1 MALHKNFPKDKF
13 TILKPEIRW
22 FPADEALREQGY
34 EKLLPPFVPEL
45 RKRVKEWRDKSYDG
59 ASVTSKALLNW
70 WFKDEHL
77 AYGPD
82 GNAFP
87 FRYYFAQREAV
98 ETIIWLY
105 DVAGVR
111 NKYDLLPF
119 DSLGRVSPNMF
130 DEDWLRLVIKM
141 ATGSGKTKVMSLL
154 LAWSYFHKLYEPK
167 SELSR
172 NFLLITPNIIVLERI
187 KTDFDG
193 LRIFYSDPILPDN
206 GYEGRNWGDDF
217 QMTLHL
223 QDNLGAISP
232 TGNIF
237 LTNIHR
243 VYEGDVKESSF
254 NDENLT
260 DYFLGEKPVSKTN
273 ESLVDLAAIV
283 REIDEL
289 IVMNDE
295 AHHIHDPK
303 MAWFKSIQDINNK
316 LKQKGKQIS
325 LQIDC
330 TATPKHDDGSIFVQT
345 ISDYPLVEAI
355 YQGVVKTPVLPDPA
369 SRAKLQEKQSALFTE
384 KYEDYINLGVEEWRK
399 SSKALKPT
407 GKKAILFIMTDDTK
421 NCDEVQRYLEK
432 NYPDLSGKVL
442 TIHTNKSGDVSE
454 KVTGKAK
461 EELDRLRRQ
470 ANEIDSLESP
480 FQAIVSV
487 LMLKEGWDVKNVT
500 TIVGLRAYVA
510 TSNILPEQTLGRGL
524 RRMFFGQDDVEEY
537 VSVVGTPAF
546 MDFVESIKAE
556 GVELEKRKMD
566 GTTKAITPTVIEIDH
581 DNPKKDIQKLD
592 IELPILTP
600 RIQREYKDLASLN
613 VADFQHGKLKVKV
626 FSEKEQREIVFK
638 HVVEEKIHHTTILE
652 SNIEP
657 NYQSVV
663 GFFAQSIMREL
674 RLFGCYDILFGKVKE
689 FICSRLFETEVDLN
703 DKNIL
708 RNLSEI
714 DATKT
719 IIETFKNGINTLT
732 VKDVG
737 DTEIKNYIK
746 VSSSRPF
753 VVNDRAYLVPKKSV
767 FNRIVGDSQ
776 FELEFADFI
785 ERLGDDEVISF
796 AKNYYEVHFKID
808 YKNADGTIAN
818 YYPDF
823 FVKTD
828 EKSVYIVETK
838 GREDF
843 DDPLKIQRLAQWCD
857 DANLRQKKIIYKMLY
872 VKQELWDKYKPKN
885 WKELLTVFSGKD
897 GIEVHRKASKGEVRA

>member
-13 TILKPEIRW
+13 AILEPDTRW

-45 RKRVKEWRDKSYDG
+45 RKRIKEWRNRGYEG
-59 ASVTSKALLNW
+59 ASATSKALLNW
-70 WFKDEHL
+70 WFKQEHL
-77 AYGPD
+77 AYGAD
-82 GNAFP
+82 GNSFL
-87 FRYYFAQREAV
+87 FQYYFAQRESV

-154 LAWSYFHKLYEPK
+154 LAWSYFHKLYEPG

-193 LRIFYSDPILPDN
+193 LKIFYQDPVLPDN
-206 GYEGRNWGDDF
+206 GYEGRSWQDDF
-217 QMTLHL
+217 QITLHL
-223 QDNLGAISP
+223 QDNLTAISP

-243 VYEGDVKESSF
+243 VYEGDIREASF
-254 NDENLT
+254 SDEDLT
-260 DYFLGEKPVSKTN
+260 EYFLGQKPVSKTN
-273 ESLVDLAAIV
+273 ESLVELSNVIRD
-283 REIDEL
+283 IDE
-289 IVMNDE
+289 IVVFNDE

-316 LKQKGKQIS
+316 LKQKEKQIS

-330 TATPKHDDGSIFVQT
+330 TATPKHNNGGIFVQT

-355 YQGVVKTPVLPDPA
+355 HQGVVKTPVLPDEA
-369 SRAKLQEKQSALFTE
+369 SRGKLQEKQSAIFTE
-384 KYEDYINLGVEEWRK
+384 KYEDYINLGIEEWRK
-399 SSKALKPT
+399 TSKELEPT

-421 NCDEVQRYLEK
+421 NCDEVQTYLEK
-432 NYPDLSGKVL
+432 NYADLNGKVL
-442 TIHTNKSGDVSE
+442 TIHTNKSGDISE
-454 KVTGKAK
+454 KVSGKAK

-470 ANEIDSLESP
+470 ANDIDSLESP
-480 FQAIVSV
+480 YKAIVSV

-500 TIVGLRAYVA
+500 TIVGLRAYSSA
-510 TSNILPEQTLGRGL
+510 SNILPEQTLGRGL
-524 RRMFFGQDDVEEY
+524 RRMFFGREDVEEY
-537 VSVVGTPAF
+537 VSVTGTPAF

-566 GTTKAITPTVIEIDH
+566 STSKAVTPTVIEIDH
-581 DNPKKDIQKLD
+581 DNPKKDIQRLD

-600 RIQREYKDLASLN
+600 RIQREYKNLSDLN
-613 VADFQHGKLKVKV
+613 VSKFDNEKLKVKQ
-626 FSEKEQREIVFK
+626 FNEQEQREIVFR
-638 HVVEEKIHHTTILE
+638 HVVEEKVHHTTILE

-657 NYQSVV
+657 NHQSVI

-689 FICSRLFETEVDLN
+689 FIQSHLFETEISLD

-714 DATKT
+714 EVIRT
-719 IIETFKNGINTLT
+719 IINTFKKEVNTLT
-732 VKDVG
+732 VRDVG
-737 DTEIKNYIK
+737 DAQIKNYTKI
-746 VSSSRPF
+746 SNSRPF

-776 FELEFADFI
+776 FELEFADFL
-785 ERLGDDEVISF
+785 ERSGDDEVVSF

-828 EKSVYIVETK
+828 AKTVYIIETK
-838 GREDF
+838 GREDL
-843 DDPLKIQRLAQWCD
+843 DDPLKIKRLAQWCE
-857 DANLRQKKIIYKMLY
+857 DATARQNKITYKMLY
-872 VKQELWDKYKPKN
+872 VKQEEWDKYKPKN
-885 WKELLTVFSGKD
+885 WNDVVKLFKD
-897 GIEVHRKASKGEVRA
+897 

>member
-1 MALHKNFPKDKF
+1 MALHKHFPKDKF
-13 TILKPEIRW
+13 AILDPEIRW

-45 RKRVKEWRDKSYDG
+45 RKRIKEWRSKGYEG
-59 ASVTSKALLNW
+59 ASATSKALLTW
-70 WFKDEHL
+70 WFKQEHL
-77 AYGPD
+77 AYGAD
-82 GNAFP
+82 GNTFI
-87 FRYYFAQREAV
+87 FQYYFAQREAV
-98 ETIIWLY
+98 ETIIWIY
-105 DVAGVR
+105 EVAGVR

-130 DEDWLRLVIKM
+130 YEDWLRLVIKM

-154 LAWSYFHKLYEPK
+154 LAWSYFHKIYEPD

-193 LRIFYSDPILPDN
+193 LKIFYQDPVLPDN
-206 GYEGRNWGDDF
+206 GYEGRNWQDDF
-217 QMTLHL
+217 QITLHL
-223 QDNLGAISP
+223 QDDLTSISA

-254 NDENLT
+254 SDENLT
-260 DYFLGEKPVSKTN
+260 DYFLGKKPVSKTN
-273 ESLVDLAAIV
+273 ESLVELSNVIRD
-283 REIDEL
+283 IDEL
-289 IVMNDE
+289 VVFNDE

-303 MAWFKSIQDINNK
+303 MAWFTSIQDINNK
-316 LKQKGKQIS
+316 LRQKGKQIS

-330 TATPKHDDGSIFVQT
+330 TATPKHDNGGIFVQT

-355 YQGVVKTPVLPDPA
+355 HQGIVKTPVLPDQA
-369 SRAKLQEKQSALFTE
+369 SRAKLHENKSAIFTE
-384 KYEDYINLGVEEWRK
+384 KYEDYINLGIEEWK
-399 SSKALKPT
+399 KASKQLNPT

-421 NCDEVQRYLEK
+421 NCDEVQSYLEK
-432 NYPDLSGKVL
+432 NYADLKGKVL
-442 TIHTNKSGDVSE
+442 TIHTNKSGDISE
-454 KVTGKAK
+454 KVKGKDK
-461 EELDRLRRQ
+461 EELDRLRKQ
-470 ANEIDSLESP
+470 ANAIDSMESP
-480 FQAIVSV
+480 YTVIVSV

-500 TIVGLRAYVA
+500 TIVGLRAYSSSA
-510 TSNILPEQTLGRGL
+510 NILPEQTLGRGL
-524 RRMFFGQDDVEEY
+524 RRMFFGREDVEEY
-537 VSVVGTPAF
+537 VSVIGTPAF

-556 GVELEKRKMD
+556 GVELENRKMD
-566 GTTKAITPTVIEIDH
+566 STTKAITPTVIEIDH
-581 DNPKKDIQKLD
+581 NNPKKDIKKLD

-600 RIQREYKDLASLN
+600 RIQREYKNLSDLNPSR
-613 VADFQHGKLKVKV
+613 FSHSRLKVKQ
-626 FSEKEQREIVFK
+626 FNEQEQREIVFK
-638 HVVEEKIHHTTILE
+638 HVVDEKIHHTTILE

-657 NYQSVV
+657 NYQSVI

-674 RLFGCYDILFGKVKE
+674 RLFGCYDVLFGKVKE
-689 FICSRLFETEVDLN
+689 FVHQYLFENEVDL
-703 DKNIL
+703 DDANIL

-714 DATKT
+714 EATKT
-719 IIETFKNGINTLT
+719 IIQTFKNAINELT

-737 DTEIKNYIK
+737 DAEIKNFIK
-746 VSSSRPF
+746 VSNSRPF

-776 FELEFADFI
+776 FELEFADFL
-785 ERLGDDEVISF
+785 ERLDDDEVISF

-828 EKSVYIVETK
+828 DKTVYIIETK
-838 GREDF
+838 GREDL
-843 DDPLKIQRLAQWCD
+843 DDPLKIKRLVQWCE
-857 DANLRQKKIIYKMLY
+857 DANTRQKKITYKMLY
-872 VKQELWDKYKPKN
+872 IKQEEWDKYHPQS
-885 WKELLTVFSGKD
+885 WKQLLKTF
-897 GIEVHRKASKGEVRA
+897 

>member
-13 TILKPEIRW
+13 AILEPEIRW

-45 RKRVKEWRDKSYDG
+45 RKRVKDWRKKGYEGVS
-59 ASVTSKALLNW
+59 STSKALLNW
-70 WFKDEHL
+70 WFKEEHIV
-77 AYGPD
+77 YGAD
-82 GNAFP
+82 GNVSSFQ
-87 FRYYFAQREAV
+87 YYFAQREAV

-105 DVAGVR
+105 DVAGIR

-119 DSLGRVSPNMF
+119 DTLGRVSPNMF

-141 ATGSGKTKVMSLL
+141 ATGSGKTKVISLL
-154 LAWSYFHKLYEPK
+154 LAWSYFHKLYEPD

-193 LRIFYSDPILPDN
+193 LKIFYQDPILPDN
-206 GYEGRNWGDDF
+206 GYEGRNWQDDF
-217 QMTLHL
+217 QITLHL
-223 QDNLGAISP
+223 QDDLTAISP

-254 NDENLT
+254 SDGDLT
-260 DYFLGEKPVSKTN
+260 DYFLGEKPASKTN
-273 ESLVDLAAIV
+273 ESLIELSNIV
-283 REIDEL
+283 RDLDEI
-289 IVMNDE
+289 VVFNDE

-316 LKQKGKQIS
+316 LMQKNKKIS

-330 TATPKHDDGSIFVQT
+330 TATPKHDNGSIFVQT

-355 YQGVVKTPVLPDPA
+355 HQGVVKTPVLPDQA
-369 SRAKLQEKQSALFTE
+369 SRAKLQEKQSAIFTE
-384 KYEDYINLGVEEWRK
+384 KYEDYINLGIEEWK
-399 SSKALKPT
+399 KTSKELEPT
-407 GKKAILFIMTDDTK
+407 GKKSILFIMTDDTK
-421 NCDEVQRYLEK
+421 NCDEVQAYLEK
-432 NYPDLSGKVL
+432 NYSNLNGKVL
-442 TIHTNKSGDVSE
+442 TIHTNKSGDLSE

-461 EELDRLRRQ
+461 EELDRLRKQ
-470 ANEIDSLESP
+470 ANEIDNLESP
-480 FQAIVSV
+480 FQVIVSV

-510 TSNILPEQTLGRGL
+510 ASNILPEQTLGRGL
-524 RRMFFGQDDVEEY
+524 RRMFFGREDVEEY

-566 GTTKAITPTVIEIDH
+566 STTKAITPTVIEIDH
-581 DNPKKDIQKLD
+581 DNLKKDIKKLD

-613 VADFQHGKLKVKV
+613 VAGFSHSKLKVEI
-626 FSEKEQREIVFK
+626 FSEQEQREIVFR
-638 HVVEEKIHHTTILE
+638 HVVEEKVHHTTILE

-689 FICSRLFETEVDLN
+689 FIQSHLFETEVDFN
-703 DKNIL
+703 DKNTL

-714 DATKT
+714 EVIMT
-719 IIETFKNGINTLT
+719 IIHTFKNEINALT

-737 DTEIKNYIK
+737 DTEIRNYIK

-776 FELEFADFI
+776 FELELADFL
-785 ERLGDDEVISF
+785 ERLDDDEVISF

-823 FVKTD
+823 FVKID
-828 EKSVYIVETK
+828 EKTVYIVETK
-838 GREDF
+838 GREDL
-843 DDPLKIQRLAQWCD
+843 DDPLKIKRLVQWCD
-857 DANLRQKKIIYKMLY
+857 DANKRQKKIAYKMLY
-872 VKQELWDKYKPKN
+872 VKQEDWDKYKPKN
-885 WKELLTVFSGKD
+885 WLDL
-897 GIEVHRKASKGEVRA
+897 VRLCK

>member
-1 MALHKNFPKDKF
+1 MALHKNFPKNKF
-13 TILKPEIRW
+13 IVLDPEIRW
-22 FPADEALREQGY
+22 FPADEVLREQGY

-45 RKRVKEWRDKSYDG
+45 RKRIKEWRNKNYAG
-59 ASVTSKALLNW
+59 ASTTSKALLNW
-70 WFKDEHL
+70 WFKEEHFTCG
-77 AYGPD
+77 AD
-82 GNAFP
+82 GNAFQ
-87 FRYYFAQREAV
+87 FQYYFAQREAV

-130 DEDWLRLVIKM
+130 DEDWLRLVFKM

-154 LAWSYFHKLYEPK
+154 LAWSYFHKLYEPE

-193 LRIFYSDPILPDN
+193 LKIFYQDPVLPDN
-206 GYEGRNWGDDF
+206 GYEGRSWQDDF
-217 QMTLHL
+217 QITLHL
-223 QDNLGAISP
+223 QDNLTAISS

-254 NDENLT
+254 GDADLT
-260 DYFLGEKPVSKTN
+260 EYFLGEKPVTKTN
-273 ESLVDLAAIV
+273 ESLVELSTIV
-283 REIDEL
+283 RDIDE
-289 IVMNDE
+289 IVVFNDE

-316 LKQKGKQIS
+316 MKQKGKQIS

-330 TATPKHDDGSIFVQT
+330 TATPKHDNGSIFVQT

-355 YQGVVKTPVLPDPA
+355 HQGIVKTPVLPDQA
-369 SRAKLQEKQSALFTE
+369 SRAKLQIKQSAIFTE
-384 KYEDYINLGVEEWRK
+384 KYEDYINLGLEEWRK
-399 SSKALKPT
+399 TSKELEPT

-421 NCDEVQRYLEK
+421 NCDEVRAYLEK
-432 NYPDLSGKVL
+432 NYSDLNGKVM
-442 TIHTNKSGDVSE
+442 TIHTNKSGDISE

-461 EELDRLRRQ
+461 EELDLLRKQ
-470 ANEIDSLESP
+470 ANAIDGMASP
-480 FQAIVSV
+480 YQVIVSV

-510 TSNILPEQTLGRGL
+510 ASNILPEQTLGRGL
-524 RRMFFGQDDVEEY
+524 RRMFFGQENVEEY

-566 GTTKAITPTVIEIDH
+566 STTKAITPTVIEIDH
-581 DNPKKDIQKLD
+581 DNQKKDITKLD

-600 RIQREYKDLASLN
+600 RIQREYKNLADLKVSEFKH
-613 VADFQHGKLKVKV
+613 VKLKVRQ
-626 FSEKEQREIVFK
+626 FTEQEQREIVFR
-638 HVVEEKIHHTTILE
+638 HVIEEKIHHTTILE

-689 FICSRLFETEVDLN
+689 FIYSFLFETAIDLN
-703 DKNIL
+703 DKNVL

-714 DATKT
+714 EATKT
-719 IIETFKNGINTLT
+719 IIQIFKKEINALT

-746 VSSSRPF
+746 ISNCRPF
-753 VVNDRAYLVPKKSV
+753 VVNDRSYLVPKKSV

-776 FELEFADFI
+776 FELDFSDFL
-785 ERLGDDEVISF
+785 ERLGDDEIISF

-828 EKSVYIVETK
+828 EKTLYIVETK
-838 GREDF
+838 GREDL
-843 DDPLKIQRLAQWCD
+843 DDPLKIKRLAQWCE
-857 DANLRQKKIIYKMLY
+857 DANKRQIKITYKMLY
-872 VKQELWDKYKPKN
+872 VKQEDWDNYKPKKWN
-885 WKELLTVFSGKD
+885 DVVNLFK
-897 GIEVHRKASKGEVRA
+897 

>member
-1 MALHKNFPKDKF
+1 MALHKKFPKDKF
-13 TILKPEIRW
+13 AILEPDIRW

-34 EKLLPPFVPEL
+34 EKLLPPFVSEL
-45 RKRVKEWRDKSYDG
+45 RKRIKEWRDKGYEG
-59 ASVTSKALLNW
+59 ACATSKALLNW
-70 WFKDEHL
+70 WFKQEHL
-77 AYGPD
+77 SYGTLVD
-82 GNAFP
+82 TFL
-87 FRYYFAQREAV
+87 FQYYFAQREAV
-98 ETIIWLY
+98 ETIVWLY

-154 LAWSYFHKLYEPK
+154 LAWAYFHKLYEPE

-193 LRIFYSDPILPDN
+193 LKIFYQDPVLPDN
-206 GYEGRNWGDDF
+206 GYEGRNWQDDF
-217 QMTLHL
+217 QITLHL
-223 QDNLGAISP
+223 QDDLTAISP

-243 VYEGDVKESSF
+243 VYEGDVSEASF
-254 NDENLT
+254 GDEDLT

-273 ESLVDLAAIV
+273 QSLIELSNVV
-283 REIDEL
+283 RDIDE
-289 IVMNDE
+289 IVVFNDE

-316 LKQKGKQIS
+316 LKQKDRQIS

-330 TATPKHDDGSIFVQT
+330 TATPKHNDGGIFVQT
-345 ISDYPLVEAI
+345 VSDYPLVEAI
-355 YQGVVKTPVLPDPA
+355 HQGVVKTPVLPDEA
-369 SRAKLQEKQSALFTE
+369 SRGKLQERQSAIYTE
-384 KYEDYINLGVEEWRK
+384 RYEDYISLGIQEWRK
-399 SSKALKPT
+399 TSKELEPT

-421 NCDEVQRYLEK
+421 NCDEVQAYLEK
-432 NYPDLSGKVL
+432 NYPELNNKVL
-442 TIHTNKSGDVSE
+442 TIHTNKIGDISE

-461 EELDRLRRQ
+461 EELDRLRKQ
-470 ANEIDSLESP
+470 ANDIDGLESP
-480 FQAIVSV
+480 YEVIVSV

-500 TIVGLRAYVA
+500 TIVGLRAYSSA
-510 TSNILPEQTLGRGL
+510 SNILPEQTLGRGL
-524 RRMFFGQDDVEEY
+524 RRMFFGREDVEEY

-566 GTTKAITPTVIEIDH
+566 STTKAITPTVIEIDH
-581 DNPKKDIQKLD
+581 DNLKKDIRRLD
-592 IELPILTP
+592 IELPVLTP
-600 RIQREYKDLASLN
+600 RIQREYKNLSDLNLAGFGN
-613 VADFQHGKLKVKV
+613 AKLKIKQ
-626 FSEKEQREIVFK
+626 FNEQEQREIVFK

-657 NYQSVV
+657 NYQSVI

-674 RLFGCYDILFGKVKE
+674 RLFGCYDILFGKVKD
-689 FICSRLFETEVDLN
+689 FVHLYLFETEVDLN
-703 DKNIL
+703 NRNIL

-714 DATKT
+714 EATKT
-719 IIETFKNGINTLT
+719 ILQTFKKAINELT

-737 DTEIKNYIK
+737 DAKIKNYIK
-746 VSSSRPF
+746 VSNSRPF

-776 FELEFADFI
+776 FELEFADFL
-785 ERLGDDEVISF
+785 ERLGDDEVVSF

-828 EKSVYIVETK
+828 DREVYIVETK
-838 GREDF
+838 GREDLH
-843 DDPLKIQRLAQWCD
+843 DPLKIKRLAQWCD
-857 DANLRQKKIIYKMLY
+857 DANARQKKITYKMLY
-872 VKQELWDKYKPKN
+872 VKQEDWEKYKPKN
-885 WKELLTVFSGKD
+885 WKDVIATCKN
-897 GIEVHRKASKGEVRA
+897 

>member
-1 MALHKNFPKDKF
+1 MALHKDFPKDKF
-13 TILKPEIRW
+13 AILDPEIRW
-22 FPADEALREQGY
+22 FPADEALRAQGY

-45 RKRVKEWRDKSYDG
+45 RKRVKEWRDKNYQG
-59 ASVTSKALLNW
+59 ASATSKALLNW
-70 WFKDEHL
+70 WFNVEHVV
-77 AYGPD
+77 YGAD
-82 GNAFP
+82 RNAFT
-87 FRYYFAQREAV
+87 FRYYFAQQEAV
-98 ETIIWLY
+98 ETVIWLY
-105 DVAGVR
+105 DAAGVR

-154 LAWSYFHKLYEPK
+154 LAWSYFHKLYEPD
-167 SELSR
+167 SGLSR

-193 LRIFYSDPILPDN
+193 LKIFYQDSVLPSN
-206 GYEGRNWGDDF
+206 GYEGKSWEDDF
-217 QMTLHL
+217 QITLHL
-223 QDNLGAISP
+223 QDDLTAISP

-243 VYEGDVKESSF
+243 VYESDVKDPSF
-254 NDENLT
+254 ADEDVT
-260 DYFLGEKPVSKTN
+260 DYFLGKKPVSKTN
-273 ESLVDLAAIV
+273 ESLVDLADII
-283 REIDEL
+283 RDIDE
-289 IVMNDE
+289 IMVINDE

-316 LKQKGKQIS
+316 LLQKGRQIS

-330 TATPKHDDGSIFVQT
+330 TATPKHNNGGIFVQT

-355 YQGVVKTPVLPDPA
+355 HQSVVKTPVLPDQA
-369 SRAKLQEKQSALFTE
+369 SRAKLQEKQSAIFTE
-384 KYEDYINLGVEEWRK
+384 KYEDYINLGIEEWRK
-399 SSKALKPT
+399 TFKELEPT

-421 NCDEVQRYLEK
+421 NCDEVQAYLER
-432 NYPDLSGKVL
+432 NHPDLNGKVL
-442 TIHTNKSGDVSE
+442 TIHTNRSGEISE
-454 KVTGKAK
+454 RVHGKDK
-461 EELDRLRRQ
+461 EELDRLRVQ
-470 ANEIDSLESP
+470 ANAIDSHESP
-480 FQAIVSV
+480 YKVIVSV

-500 TIVGLRAYVA
+500 TIVGLRAYA
-510 TSNILPEQTLGRGL
+510 AASNILPEQTLGRGL
-524 RRMFFGQDDVEEY
+524 RRMFFGREDVEEY
-537 VSVVGTPAF
+537 VSVIGTPAF

-556 GVELEKRKMD
+556 GVELEKRPIGP
-566 GTTKAITPTVIEIDH
+566 GTKPITPIVVEIDH
-581 DNPKKDIQKLD
+581 NNPKKDINKLD

-600 RIQREYKDLASLN
+600 RIQREYKNLADLDVSN
-613 VADFQHGKLKVKV
+613 FQQAKLKVRQ
-626 FSEKEQREIVFK
+626 FSEQEQREIVFR
-638 HVVEEKIHHTTILE
+638 HVVEEKVHHTTILE

-689 FICSRLFETEVDLN
+689 FIRSCLFETEVDLD

-714 DATKT
+714 EVTKS
-719 IIETFKNGINTLT
+719 IIQTFKKEINALT

-737 DTEIKNYIK
+737 DTEIKNYVK
-746 VSSSRPF
+746 VSDSRPF
-753 VVNDRAYLVPKKSV
+753 VVNDRQYLVPKKSV
-767 FNRIVGDSQ
+767 FNRVVGDSQ
-776 FELEFADFI
+776 FELEFAGFL
-785 ERLGDDEVISF
+785 ERPGDDEIMAY

-828 EKSVYIVETK
+828 EKTVYIVETK
-838 GREDF
+838 GREDL
-843 DDPLKIQRLAQWCD
+843 DDPLKIRRLAQWCE
-857 DANLRQKKIIYKMLY
+857 DANARQKKIEYKMLY
-872 VKQELWDKYKPKN
+872 VKQEEWEKYHPKN
-885 WKELLTVFSGKD
+885 WNELVKICGQ
-897 GIEVHRKASKGEVRA
+897 SKSK

>member
-1 MALHKNFPKDKF
+1 MALHKDFPKDKF
-13 TILKPEIRW
+13 AILEPEIRW

-45 RKRVKEWRDKSYDG
+45 RKRIKEWRDKGYEG
-59 ASVTSKALLNW
+59 ASATSKALLNW
-70 WFKDEHL
+70 WFKQEHL
-77 AYGPD
+77 AYGTD
-82 GNAFP
+82 GNTFL
-87 FRYYFAQREAV
+87 FQYYFAQRESV

-154 LAWSYFHKLYEPK
+154 LAWSYFHKLYEPG

-193 LRIFYSDPILPDN
+193 LKIFYQDPVLPDN
-206 GYEGRNWGDDF
+206 GYEGRSWQDDF
-217 QMTLHL
+217 QITLHL
-223 QDNLGAISP
+223 QDDLTAISP

-243 VYEGDVKESSF
+243 VYEGDFKESSF
-254 NDENLT
+254 NDEDLT

-273 ESLVDLAAIV
+273 ESLVELSNVV
-283 REIDEL
+283 RDIDE
-289 IVMNDE
+289 IVVFNDE

-316 LKQKGKQIS
+316 LKQKSKQIS

-330 TATPKHDDGSIFVQT
+330 TATPKHDNGSIFVQT
-345 ISDYPLVEAI
+345 VSDYPLVEAI
-355 YQGVVKTPVLPDPA
+355 HQGVVKTPVLPDQA
-369 SRAKLQEKQSALFTE
+369 SRAKLQERQSAIFTE
-384 KYEDYINLGVEEWRK
+384 KYEDYINLGIEEWK
-399 SSKALKPT
+399 KTSKELEPT
-407 GKKAILFIMTDDTK
+407 GKKAILFIMTDDTR
-421 NCDEVQRYLEK
+421 NCDEVQGYLEK
-432 NYPDLSGKVL
+432 NYSNLKGKVL
-442 TIHTNKSGDVSE
+442 TIHTNRSGDISE

-461 EELDRLRRQ
+461 EELDRLRKQ
-470 ANEIDSLESP
+470 ANEIDRVESP
-480 FQAIVSV
+480 YEVIVSV

-510 TSNILPEQTLGRGL
+510 ASNILPEQTLGRGL
-524 RRMFFGQDDVEEY
+524 RRMFFGREDVEEY

-566 GTTKAITPTVIEIDH
+566 STTKAITPTVIEVDY
-581 DNPKKDIQKLD
+581 DNPRKDIQRLD

-600 RIQREYKDLASLN
+600 RIQREYKNLSDLN
-613 VADFQHGKLKVKV
+613 VSGFKHAKLKVKQ
-626 FSEKEQREIVFK
+626 FNEQEQREIVFK
-638 HVVEEKIHHTTILE
+638 HVIEEKVHHTTILE

-689 FICSRLFETEVDLN
+689 FIYSHLFETEVALN
-703 DKNIL
+703 DKNVL

-714 DATKT
+714 EATKT
-719 IIETFKNGINTLT
+719 IIQTFKNGINALT

-737 DTEIKNYIK
+737 DTQIKNYIK

-776 FELEFADFI
+776 YELEFADFL
-785 ERLGDDEVISF
+785 ERLDDDEVVSF

-828 EKSVYIVETK
+828 EKTVYIVETK
-838 GREDF
+838 GREDL
-843 DDPLKIQRLAQWCD
+843 DDPLKIARLAQWCK
-857 DANLRQKKIIYKMLY
+857 DANNRQHKITYKMLY
-872 VKQELWDKYKPKN
+872 VKQEEWDKYKPKD
-885 WKELLTVFSGKD
+885 WSDTVTLFK
-897 GIEVHRKASKGEVRA
+897 